1 MAPPRVPCSTP
12 PMRRCTMPS
21 VSPEVGSTRRSRST
35 PPPLFKPGVEPLYT
49 LTRRT
54 LRFFT
59 LALFTAL
66 LALAG
71 CQTAPPKGLSAAQIA
86 VLKQQ
91 GFELTDEG
99 WAFGLSGKVLFG
111 SDVESLNSQST
122 EIVQRIGKALLGVGI
137 ERVRVDGHT
146 DASGKETYN
155 QQLSLRRAKS
165 VRNVLTAVGMKEE
178 NIKLQGLGSTEPVA
192 SNDTA
197 AGRTEN
203 RRVSIVVIAD

>member
-1 MAPPRVPCSTP
+1 MFSI
-12 PMRRCTMPS
+12 
-21 VSPEVGSTRRSRST
+21 TRHS
-35 PPPLFKPGVEPLYT
+35 
-49 LTRRT
+49 

-59 LALFTAL
+59 ISLFMAL

-71 CQTAPPKGLSAAQIA
+71 CQTAPQKGLTPGQIF

-111 SDVESLNSQST
+111 SDDDGLNAAST
-122 EIVQRIGKALLGVGI
+122 EIVERIGKALLAVGI

-146 DASGKETYN
+146 DASGKESYN
-155 QQLSLRRAKS
+155 QTLSLRRAKS
-165 VRNVLTAVGMKEE
+165 VGKVLTTVGMKEE
-178 NIKLQGLGSTEPVA
+178 NIQLRGLGSNEPVA
-192 SNDTA
+192 SNNTA

-203 RRVSIVVIAD
+203 RRVSIVVSAG

>member
-1 MAPPRVPCSTP
+1 MFSTA
-12 PMRRCTMPS
+12 RF
-21 VSPEVGSTRRSRST
+21 
-35 PPPLFKPGVEPLYT
+35 LFIT
-49 LTRRT
+49 L
-54 LRFFT
+54 LV
-59 LALFTAL
+59 AL
-66 LALAG
+66 LALSG
-71 CQTAPPKGLSAAQIA
+71 CQTPPPKGLTPAQIA

-111 SDVESLNSQST
+111 SDVESLNAPST

-165 VRNVLTAVGMKEE
+165 VANVLTSVGMKEE
-178 NIKLQGLGSTEPVA
+178 NVQLRGLGSSEPVA
-192 SNDTA
+192 SNTTA

>member
-1 MAPPRVPCSTP
+1 MFANTRV
-12 PMRRCTMPS
+12 
-21 VSPEVGSTRRSRST
+21 
-35 PPPLFKPGVEPLYT
+35 LFISLLVA
-49 LTRRT
+49 
-54 LRFFT
+54 F
-59 LALFTAL
+59 LALS
-66 LALAG
+66 G
-71 CQTAPPKGLSAAQIA
+71 CQTPPKGLTPAQVA

-111 SDVESLNSQST
+111 SDVEALNQPST
-122 EIVQRIGKALLGVGI
+122 DIVQRIGKALLGVGI

-165 VRNVLTAVGMKEE
+165 VATVLQGVGMKEE
-178 NIKLQGLGSTEPVA
+178 NIQLRGLGSAEPVA
-192 SNDTA
+192 SNATA

>member
-1 MAPPRVPCSTP
+1 MFSIPQRYL
-12 PMRRCTMPS
+12 R
-21 VSPEVGSTRRSRST
+21 
-35 PPPLFKPGVEPLYT
+35 LFSIT
-49 LTRRT
+49 L
-54 LRFFT
+54 FM
-59 LALFTAL
+59 AL
-66 LALAG
+66 LALTG
-71 CQTAPPKGLSAAQIA
+71 CQTAPQKGLTPAQIS

-111 SDVESLNSQST
+111 SDVESLNAQST

-165 VRNVLTAVGMKEE
+165 VGKVLSEVGMKEQD
-178 NIKLQGLGSTEPVA
+178 IKLQGLGSKEPVA
-192 SNDTA
+192 SNDTP

-203 RRVSIVVIAD
+203 RRVSIVVSAD

>member
-1 MAPPRVPCSTP
+1 MFANTRILF
-12 PMRRCTMPS
+12 
-21 VSPEVGSTRRSRST
+21 VSLLVA
-35 PPPLFKPGVEPLYT
+35 F
-49 LTRRT
+49 
-54 LRFFT
+54 
-59 LALFTAL
+59 LALS
-66 LALAG
+66 G
-71 CQTAPPKGLSAAQIA
+71 CQTPPKGLTPAQVA

-111 SDVESLNSQST
+111 SDVETLNKPST
-122 EIVQRIGKALLGVGI
+122 DIVERIGKALLGVGI

-165 VRNVLTAVGMKEE
+165 VATVLTGVGMKEE
-178 NIKLQGLGSTEPVA
+178 NIQLRGLGSSEPVA
-192 SNDTA
+192 PNTTV

>member
-1 MAPPRVPCSTP
+1 MHTV
-12 PMRRCTMPS
+12 
-21 VSPEVGSTRRSRST
+21 TRRYQQ
-35 PPPLFKPGVEPLYT
+35 LLGVVW
-49 LTRRT
+49 
-54 LRFFT
+54 
-59 LALFTAL
+59 L
-66 LALAG
+66 LAVLVLTG
-71 CQTAPPKGLSAAQIA
+71 CQTAAPQKGLSAAQIA

-111 SDVESLNSQST
+111 SDVEALNKPST
-122 EIVQRIGKALLGVGI
+122 DIVERIGKALLGVGI

-165 VRNVLTAVGMKEE
+165 VATVLQGVGMKEE
-178 NIKLQGLGSTEPVA
+178 NIQLRGLGSAEPVA
-192 SNDTA
+192 SNATA

>member
-1 MAPPRVPCSTP
+1 MFSTA
-12 PMRRCTMPS
+12 RF
-21 VSPEVGSTRRSRST
+21 
-35 PPPLFKPGVEPLYT
+35 LFIT
-49 LTRRT
+49 L
-54 LRFFT
+54 LV
-59 LALFTAL
+59 AL
-66 LALAG
+66 LALSG
-71 CQTAPPKGLSAAQIA
+71 CQTPPPKGLTPAQIA

-111 SDVESLNSQST
+111 SDVESLNAPST

-146 DASGKETYN
+146 DAPGKETYN

-165 VRNVLTAVGMKEE
+165 VAHVLAGVGMKEE
-178 NIKLQGLGSTEPVA
+178 NVQLRGLGSSEPVA
-192 SNDTA
+192 SNATA

-203 RRVSIVVIAD
+203 RRESIVVIAD